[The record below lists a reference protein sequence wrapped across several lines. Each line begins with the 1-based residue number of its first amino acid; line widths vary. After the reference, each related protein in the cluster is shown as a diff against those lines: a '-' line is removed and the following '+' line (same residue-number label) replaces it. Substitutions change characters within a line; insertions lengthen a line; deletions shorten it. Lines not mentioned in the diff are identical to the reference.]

1 MVVRA
6 EARKI
11 GVLPGYTEILDE
23 YADLD
28 VLVLVYSIT
37 RLRRYAPAPKDLRD
51 STGSKQFATARLARH
66 FLTFQS
72 A

>member
-1 MVVRA
+1 MIVRA

-23 YADLD
+23 DADLD
-28 VLVLVYSIT
+28 VLVLAYSIT

-51 STGSKQFATARLARH
+51 STG
-66 FLTFQS
+66 
-72 A
+72 

>member
-1 MVVRA
+1 VVVRA

-23 YADLD
+23 DADLD
-28 VLVLVYSIT
+28 VLVLAYSIT

-51 STGSKQFATARLARH
+51 STG
-66 FLTFQS
+66 
-72 A
+72 